1 MIEAVIGLG
10 PNLFYNSP
18 LDPYVVILRMK
29 KPEGRKNKVMFING
43 VKEVTRER
51 AFSFLSDQN
60 LERLV
65 AAYIEPEKHE
75 EIARL
80 ADIEEIRENMH
91 NLSIPLYVH
100 NGTNGDGQSLES
112 TIEAWQ
118 AGRVELKKQSKKL
131 FAALAEIGIEV

>member
-18 LDPYVVILRMK
+18 MESCVLILRMN
-29 KPEGRKNKVMFING
+29 KPKDRKNKVLFING

-51 AFSFLSDQN
+51 AFSFLSDKN

-65 AAYIEPEKHE
+65 AAYFTPEKHE
-75 EIARL
+75 DIARIV
-80 ADIEEIRENMH
+80 DIKEIRENMH
-91 NLSIPLYVH
+91 NLSIPLYLH
-100 NGTNGDGQSLES
+100 NGFNGDDQSLES

-118 AGRVELKKQSKKL
+118 VGRVELKKQSKKL
-131 FAALAEIGIEV
+131 FTALAEIGIEV